1 MERKESSGRRVKNL
15 RNNREELSGAPPP
28 SPGRS
33 RGRLSPGWI
42 RLGPEHGVNLFLSS
56 LPNGLCQRAPPPA
69 LPRSSGGTG
78 GEDGDWPGE
87 SCSGVGRRRFPPG
100 PPPVSRPS
108 TPGLNHP
115 GLQVVNRCIKP
126 PFPFKARQTVGRR
139 ACGPSGPL
147 FGNVCAH
154 NKPDGQ
160 RFIAVF
166 ISWGWFGLLPLC
178 TAPTPPTR
186 AAFTDLW

>member
-1 MERKESSGRRVKNL
+1 M
-15 RNNREELSGAPPP
+15 RNNSEELSAPPPPPRTQQGKVVPGLDQVGARAWSQPLPFLSPQWPLSESPPP
-28 SPGRS
+28 SP
-33 RGRLSPGWI
+33 PQ
-42 RLGPEHGVNLFLSS
+42 E
-56 LPNGLCQRAPPPA
+56 Q
-69 LPRSSGGTG
+69 GGTG
-78 GEDGDWPGE
+78 GEDGDRPGE

-100 PPPVSRPS
+100 PPPVSGPS
-108 TPGLNHP
+108 TPGLSHP
-115 GLQVVNRCIKP
+115 RLQVVNRCIKP